1 MVLTV
6 PIFGAAFFVYG
17 VKGWGGWAAGAL
29 MVLWIALAAATSMTA
44 EPAPIP
50 SPPQTLLQRVAKT
63 TLFLV
68 ALGIMSY
75 GWWLEHIDAPRE
87 ISRDWRSGGFF
98 AMLFAFLLS
107 GVIDRLS
114 RPSRKP

>member
-1 MVLTV
+1 MVLTI

-75 GWWLEHIDAPRE
+75 GWWLEHIHDPRE
-87 ISRDWRSGGFF
+87 TGWKSLGFF

-114 RPSRKP
+114 RPSRNP